1 MGRSRQ
7 VDGSSALSVA
17 GRWAMTYWLRMS
29 LLAILILW
37 GGTVQAGDASSSP
50 HVSQFTPEG
59 TVKRVRQ
66 VSARFSEPMV
76 AFGDPRSPV
85 DPFEIDCPE
94 NGTGRWIDSRTWVYD
109 FARDT
114 PGGLRCHFRVRPGL
128 ETQVGKPVSGQR
140 IFHFSTGGP
149 AIQAAVPSADS
160 RIDEEQAFVLGLDA
174 PATEESVLSHVS
186 FAVAGIPERIGIRV
200 VTGEARQAILNTL
213 YGWSSRDHV
222 LVLQSRQNFPSGA
235 SVRLIWGKGVT
246 TVSGVV
252 SERDQILSFKVR
264 DPFTAEFHCERLSK
278 QGACLPVR
286 PLSLRFS
293 APVAWE
299 QARHIALVSMQGGRR
314 SPSPDRSDE
323 AVPFVSRITF
333 KGPFPEAATFR
344 IEIPAELADE
354 SGRPLLNAGKF
365 PLRVKTA
372 EFPPLAKFAARFG
385 ILEWKADPTLP
396 VTLRN
401 LEPEVRTHLLQT
413 ASPGR
418 DERGPA
424 SQESSEQVTGRQW
437 RLSPD
442 QPGNILS
449 WLRRVAAAKRE
460 TSLFKQQPADPAVK
474 HFLLPKP
481 NGAKPL
487 EVIGIPLQ
495 APGLYI
501 VELESP
507 RLGAALLG
515 KRQSMYVPTSVLVT
529 NLSVHFKWGRETSLI
544 WVTTLDEGR
553 PVPEA
558 RVAVHDCQGKTLW
571 SGRTDGHGIARV
583 DILSPQESLA
593 ECPYDGNVF
602 HFDYKQ
608 TMAINR
614 LDGGLFVTAALADDF
629 SFVHSSWDR
638 GLEPWRFQLPS
649 ASDHDVMMVH
659 TILDR
664 PLFRAGDTVHLK
676 HILRQQTRQ
685 GFSLMADAQRPRHA
699 SIRHVGSEEKYEFP
713 LHWDDVGIA
722 ENTWTIPKGAKLGR
736 YQVVLMRPTPGQE
749 SATPYPEQEWI
760 SGEFRLEEFRL
771 PLMRAILQ
779 PPAEPQVGVS
789 ELPVELGVQYLAGG
803 GASNLAVTLRAQIR
817 PKQVSFQED
826 FEGYTFANGLIK
838 AGIVRR
844 GSSDGSGGGEDGEE
858 SAASDR
864 APEMGGIHQ
873 RLDLVLDGAG
883 TAKAIVTRLPQ
894 LEEPADLLL
903 ELEYRDPNGEVQTA
917 ATTVPLWP
925 ARWLVGIRT
934 EAWVASKEVLI
945 MRVAVVDVYGQPVSN
960 VPVQVD
966 LLQRKVYSYRK
977 RLVGGFYAYEHVNE
991 TRHVGELCRGVT
1003 NAQGIV
1009 FCEEKPPTDGNL
1021 ILQASITTG
1030 MNQVGAAHQE
1040 VWVPGPR
1047 PWWFDVQDHD
1057 RIDLLPEKRR
1067 YEPGETARLQ
1077 VRMPF
1082 QEATA
1087 LVTIERE
1094 GVLEGF
1100 VIPLSGQEP
1109 VIEVPVRAEYAPNM
1123 YISVLAVRGRIG
1135 GIQPTAMVDLG
1146 RPSFKLG
1153 IAEIRVGWRK
1163 HELLVKVTSDRASY
1177 QVRDKALIRV
1187 AARTIDGQ
1195 LPPVGSE
1202 VALVAVDEGLL
1213 ELLPN
1218 KSWNLLEAMMGR
1230 RGYGVQTATAQLEV
1244 VGKRHYGL
1252 KALPQGGGGGRQPT
1266 RELFDTLLLWKGRVP
1281 LDASGEASVEV
1292 PLNDS
1297 LTSFRI
1303 VAVATA
1309 GLSLFGTGA
1318 TTIRA
1323 TQDLMILS
1331 GIPPLVREGDRFRA
1345 EFTLRNTT
1353 DRTMDV
1359 EVKARVDGLL
1369 EAPRPQAVHLSPS
1382 EAKVIGWDITAP
1394 TGVQALRYE
1403 VEAGEPSGAID
1414 RLRVM
1419 QQVLPVIPVRTFQAT
1434 IEQWQ
1439 RAIQQPVERP
1449 ADALA
1454 ERGGVQLRVRPSIVE
1469 GLDTMR
1475 DWMRRYPYSC
1485 LEQQVSRAVALR
1497 DQGQWQTIAATLPSY
1512 LDTDGLLK
1520 YFAAMDQGSE
1530 VLTSYVLSVV
1540 HAAGWQIPADI
1551 RERLIQGLQRFVEGT
1566 VQRRPSVVTVDLALR
1581 KLAAVEALSRYT
1593 TVPPQLLGSVAIE
1606 PNLWPTST
1614 LLDWWSVLY
1623 RVPGIRNR
1631 ESALREAEQIVR
1643 ARLNLQG
1650 RSMGFSTESS
1660 DGLWWL
1666 MTSADTN
1673 AVRLMLLLLE
1683 LGQWQEEL
1691 PRLLNGVLARQQRG
1705 VWDLTVANAWGALA
1719 VEKFSQT
1726 FEHTP
1731 VGGTTTAALNGSA
1744 QEVTWANTPMGSAF
1758 AFPWPAQGGTLTV
1771 DHAGSGHPWVM
1782 LEARAAIPLK
1792 TPLASGYRITKE
1804 LTAVDA
1810 SKPGRFTRGDI
1821 VRVRLSI
1828 EAERD
1833 MTWVVVNDPIPAGAS
1848 HLGTG
1853 LASDAQ
1859 LPVPETGHQARTM
1872 PAFEERA
1879 FDGYRAYY
1887 EYAAKGNLIVEY
1899 TLRLNQ
1905 SGRFNLPPTRV
1916 EALYA
1921 AAMFGELPNDM
1932 VEVHP

>member
-1 MGRSRQ
+1 MVRSRQ
-7 VDGSSALSVA
+7 VGGSSALSVV
-17 GRWAMTYWLRMS
+17 GRWVMTCYLRMS
-29 LLAILILW
+29 LLAILMLLY
-37 GGTVQAGDASSSP
+37 GAMEAGDASRDP

-59 TVKRVRQ
+59 TVTRVRQ

-76 AFGDPRSPV
+76 AFGDPHSPV
-85 DPFEIDCPE
+85 EPFEIDCAE

-109 FARDT
+109 FTRDA
-114 PGGLRCHFRVRPGL
+114 PGGLRCQFRLRPGL
-128 ETQVGKPVSGQR
+128 VTQAGKPIGGRRV
-140 IFHFSTGGP
+140 FHFSTGGP
-149 AIQAAVPSADS
+149 AIQATVPSADS
-160 RIDEEQAFVLGLDA
+160 RIEEEQAFVLGLNA
-174 PATEESVLSHVS
+174 PPTEESVLQHVS
-186 FAVAGIPERIGIRV
+186 FAVAGIPERIGIRLI
-200 VTGEARQAILNTL
+200 TGEARQAILNTL
-213 YGWSSRDHV
+213 YGWSQRDHV
-222 LVLQSRQNFPSGA
+222 LVLQSRQSFPSGA

-246 TVSGVV
+246 TLSGVA
-252 SERDQILSFKVR
+252 SEQDRALSFKVR

-278 QGACLPVR
+278 QGACLPIR

-299 QARHIALVSMQGGRR
+299 QARHIALVGMQGGRR
-314 SPSPDRSDE
+314 SPSPDRDDE
-323 AVPFVSRITF
+323 AAQFVNRITF

-344 IEIPAELADE
+344 IELPAKLTDE
-354 SGRPLLNAGKF
+354 SGRPLLNVGKF

-385 ILEWKADPTLP
+385 IVEWKAEPTLP

-401 LEPEVRTHLLQT
+401 LEPEVRAHLLQT
-413 ASPGR
+413 AGPGR
-418 DERGPA
+418 DERGPV
-424 SQESSEQVTGRQW
+424 SQGPPEQVTGRQW

-442 QPGNILS
+442 QPGKILA
-449 WLRRVAAAKRE
+449 WLRRVAAAERD
-460 TSLFKQQPADPAVK
+460 TSVFQQPTADPAVR
-474 HFLLPKP
+474 HFSLPKP

-515 KRQSMYVPTSVLVT
+515 KPEPMYVPTSVLVT

-558 RVAVHDCQGKTLW
+558 RVAVHDCQGNTLW
-571 SGRTDGHGIARV
+571 SGRTDGQGIARI
-583 DILSPQESLA
+583 DSLPSQASLA
-593 ECPYDGNVF
+593 ECPYGGNVF

-608 TMAINR
+608 ATAINR
-614 LDGGLFVTAALADDF
+614 LAGGLFVTAALADDF

-649 ASDHDVMMVH
+649 ASDDDAVTAH
-659 TILDR
+659 TVLDR
-664 PLFRAGDTVHLK
+664 SLFRAGDTVHLK
-676 HILRQQTRQ
+676 HILRQRTLH
-685 GFSLMADAQRPRHA
+685 GFASVADALRPNRA
-699 SIRHVGSEEKYEFP
+699 VVRHVGSDETYELS
-713 LHWDDVGIA
+713 LHWDDVGVA

-736 YQVVLMRPTPGQE
+736 YQIVLVRLRPGQGSE
-749 SATPYPEQEWI
+749 TPDPEQEWI
-760 SGEFRLEEFRL
+760 SGEFRVEEFRV
-771 PLMRAILQ
+771 PLMRAILR
-779 PPAEPQVGVS
+779 PPAEPQMGIS

-803 GASNLAVTLRAQIR
+803 AASNLAVTLRAQIR
-817 PKQVSFQED
+817 PKRVSFQED
-826 FEGYTFANGLIK
+826 FEGFTFANGFVK
-838 AGIVRR
+838 EGIVRR
-844 GSSDGSGGGEDGEE
+844 GSSGESGSGEGGEE
-858 SAASDR
+858 SGAPDR
-864 APEMGGIHQ
+864 TPESGAIHQ
-873 RLDLVLDGAG
+873 RLDLVLDEAG
-883 TAKAIVTRLPQ
+883 TAKATVTRLPQ
-894 LEEPADLLL
+894 LDEPADLLL
-903 ELEYRDPNGEVQTA
+903 ELEYRDPNGEVQTV

-925 ARWLVGIRT
+925 SKWLVGIKT
-934 EAWVASKEVLI
+934 EAWLASKEVLTT
-945 MRVAVVDVYGQPVSN
+945 RVAVVDVHGQPVSN
-960 VPVQVD
+960 APVQVD
-966 LLQRKVYSYRK
+966 LLQQKVYSYRK

-991 TRHVGELCRGVT
+991 TQRRGELCRGVT
-1003 NAQGIV
+1003 NAQGIL

-1021 ILQASITTG
+1021 ILQASLTG
-1030 MNQVGAAHQE
+1030 GAGQVGVAHQE
-1040 VWVPGPR
+1040 VWVPGSH

-1094 GVLEGF
+1094 GVLDGF
-1100 VIPLSGQEP
+1100 VVALSGQEP
-1109 VIEVPVRAEYAPNM
+1109 VIEVPVGEEFAPNM
-1123 YISVLAVRGRIG
+1123 FISLLAVRGRIG

-1146 RPSFKLG
+1146 KPSFKLG

-1163 HELLVKVTSDRASY
+1163 HELLVKVTSDRTSHR
-1177 QVRDKALIRV
+1177 VRDKALIRV
-1187 AARTIDGQ
+1187 AARTSDGQ

-1202 VALVAVDEGLL
+1202 VALAAVDEGLL

-1218 KSWNLLEAMMGR
+1218 ESWNLLEAMMGR
-1230 RGYGVQTATAQLEV
+1230 RGYGVQTATAQQQL

-1266 RELFDTLLLWKGRVP
+1266 RELFDTLLLWRGRVP

-1297 LTSFRI
+1297 LTGFRI
-1303 VAVATA
+1303 VAVATG
-1309 GLSLFGTGA
+1309 GLELFGTGA

-1323 TQDLMILS
+1323 TQDLMVLS
-1331 GIPPLVREGDRFRA
+1331 GVPPLVREGDQFLA

-1353 DRTMDV
+1353 DRAMEV
-1359 EVKARVDGLL
+1359 EVNARVDGLP
-1369 EAPRPQAVHLSPS
+1369 EALRPQSLNLSPS
-1382 EAKVIGWDITAP
+1382 GARVIGWDITVP
-1394 TGVQALRYE
+1394 TEVQALRYE
-1403 VEAGEPSGAID
+1403 VEAGAAGGATD
-1414 RLRVM
+1414 RLRVV
-1419 QQVLPVIPVRTFQAT
+1419 QQVLPAVPVRTLQAT
-1434 IEQWQ
+1434 IGQWQ
-1439 RAIQQPVERP
+1439 REIQQPVERP

-1454 ERGGVQLRVRPSIVE
+1454 DRGGVQLRLRPSIIE
-1469 GLDTMR
+1469 GLDAVR

-1497 DQGQWQTIAATLPSY
+1497 DQGQWQSIAAMLPSH
-1512 LDTDGLLK
+1512 LDADGLLK

-1540 HAAGWQIPADI
+1540 HAAGWEIPAEV
-1551 RERLIQGLQRFVEGT
+1551 RERLVQGLRRFVEGT
-1566 VQRRPSVVTVDLALR
+1566 VQRRSSLVTVDLSLR
-1581 KLAAVEALSRYT
+1581 KLAAVEALSRHT
-1593 TVPPQLLGSVAIE
+1593 TVSPALLGSIAIE

-1614 LLDWWSVLY
+1614 LLDWWSVLH

-1631 ESALREAEQIVR
+1631 ESALLRVEQSVR

-1650 RSMGFSTESS
+1650 RSMGFSTEGS

-1666 MTSADTN
+1666 MSSADTN
-1673 AVRLMLLLLE
+1673 AVRLILLLLE
-1683 LGQWQEEL
+1683 LGHWPEDL
-1691 PRLLNGVLARQQRG
+1691 PRLLAGTLARQQRG
-1705 VWDLTVANAWGALA
+1705 AWDLTVANAWGALA

-1726 FEHTP
+1726 FENTP
-1731 VGGTTTAALNGSA
+1731 VGGTTTASLNGST
-1744 QEVTWANTPMGSAF
+1744 QEVTWANTPQGSTF
-1758 AFPWPAQGGTLTV
+1758 ALPWPAQRGTLTV
-1771 DHAGSGHPWVM
+1771 DHAGSGHPWVTF
-1782 LEARAAIPLK
+1782 EARAAIPLK

-1804 LTAVDA
+1804 LTHVDA
-1810 SKPGRFTRGDI
+1810 SRPGRFTRDDTI
-1821 VRVRLSI
+1821 RVRLSI
-1828 EAERD
+1828 EADRD
-1833 MTWVVVNDPIPAGAS
+1833 MTWMVVNDPIPAGAS

-1853 LASDAQ
+1853 LTRDAQ
-1859 LPVPETGHQARTM
+1859 LPGPERGRQRTM
-1872 PAFEERA
+1872 PSFEERA

-1887 EYAAKGNLIVEY
+1887 EYAPKGNLTVEY

-1921 AAMFGELPNDM
+1921 PEMFGELPNDII
-1932 VEVHP
+1932 EVHP